1 MPANSL
7 LVDVFKRKENYIKL
21 GGTSIVVM
29 LGEEAGRAVMTA
41 AGRRG
46 GRGRGR
52 AQARFKS
59 IGKPTHKR
67 VMILYTCIQK

>member
-46 GRGRGR
+46 GRGR
-52 AQARFKS
+52 AQARLKRL
-59 IGKPTHKR
+59 GKPTHKR